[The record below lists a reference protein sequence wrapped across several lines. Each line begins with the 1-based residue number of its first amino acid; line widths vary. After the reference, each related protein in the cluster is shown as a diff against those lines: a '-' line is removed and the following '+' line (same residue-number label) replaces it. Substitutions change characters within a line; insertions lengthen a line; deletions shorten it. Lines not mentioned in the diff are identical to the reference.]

1 MSYNEK
7 GCAYYLRSLF
17 YMITTTVDN
26 YPLSINFQSSHF
38 IGSFPY

>member
-26 YPLSINFQSSHF
+26 YPLSIIHYQLTSSLP
-38 IGSFPY
+38 IL